1 LPAYRPLLQPIPC
14 CGSTNPRHTTKPSK
28 IRDVRAKKIPN
39 RIGIIAYLFNILHGR
54 STERNPKLVFGSPN
68 HTTWSARTSAVK
80 RESKRIWD
88 TDRRWHVYAC
98 AHVRQIEDGAVEDR
112 RVIIQNDLSAL
123 QCARALNAS
132 FILHGSLLHSGAR
145 CDGPVT
151 LLLQWYG
158 FVWGKLQ
165 RFVKDTY
172 CLAPPFPFQNP

>member
-1 LPAYRPLLQPIPC
+1 MPAYRPLLQPIPC

>member
-1 LPAYRPLLQPIPC
+1 MPT
-14 CGSTNPRHTTKPSK
+14 GSIDRH
-28 IRDVRAKKIPN
+28 RQECYALD
-39 RIGIIAYLFNILHGR
+39 IAHLHGR
-54 STERNPKLVFGSPN
+54 SIERNPKLVFGSPN
-68 HTTWSARTSAVK
+68 HTTWSARASAVK
-80 RESKRIWD
+80 RESKRISD
-88 TDRRWHVYAC
+88 ADRRWQVYART
-98 AHVRQIEDGAVEDR
+98 HVRQIVDGAVEDR